1 MVRSRLTTGG
11 FAEPVVADTAKS
23 LSKQGHRVI
32 LLAWDRTAK
41 NEITTTTE
49 WGTIWRYQ
57 EECALNNAALFAR
70 KLPGFLSWSTWQILA
85 FQKIEK
91 DIILH
96 YHDLDTLIGGVF
108 TSKIAEL
115 PLIYDCHENYPGLV
129 KGAVSNF
136 VANRLHKLEARLLK
150 HCDGIIS
157 AGPANYARINR
168 MLDEGGNAPFSAT
181 EEEAFKV
188 MNLPQREFLN
198 AKLTRIGNIKRL
210 ENYPLR
216 RIENKEKNEEFR
228 LLYIGVL
235 EKHPSRGILETIMTV
250 SKMKGIKFDIGGF
263 GTLVPTIKK
272 IQEKVK
278 NVNYMGSIHPDNVA
292 LKTIECD
299 AVLMALDPNN
309 INNKLS
315 APNKLFEAMAA
326 GVPMVTCKEL
336 LMGQFVERE
345 EIGLTFEWGKWDR
358 LKAVLM
364 KMMFDEKLCSEMG
377 KRGRKLA
384 EKVHNWEYCEDRIE
398 SLYRFV
404 KKSRSLDVPQSPQV
418 KES

>member
-150 HCDGIIS
+150 HCD
-157 AGPANYARINR
+157 
-168 MLDEGGNAPFSAT
+168 
-181 EEEAFKV
+181 
-188 MNLPQREFLN
+188 
-198 AKLTRIGNIKRL
+198 
-210 ENYPLR
+210 
-216 RIENKEKNEEFR
+216 
-228 LLYIGVL
+228 
-235 EKHPSRGILETIMTV
+235 
-250 SKMKGIKFDIGGF
+250 
-263 GTLVPTIKK
+263 
-272 IQEKVK
+272 
-278 NVNYMGSIHPDNVA
+278 
-292 LKTIECD
+292 
-299 AVLMALDPNN
+299 
-309 INNKLS
+309 
-315 APNKLFEAMAA
+315 
-326 GVPMVTCKEL
+326 
-336 LMGQFVERE
+336 
-345 EIGLTFEWGKWDR
+345 
-358 LKAVLM
+358 
-364 KMMFDEKLCSEMG
+364 
-377 KRGRKLA
+377 
-384 EKVHNWEYCEDRIE
+384 
-398 SLYRFV
+398 
-404 KKSRSLDVPQSPQV
+404 
-418 KES
+418 

>member
-1 MVRSRLTTGG
+1 MSLVIMVRSRLTTGG
-11 FAEPVVADTAKS
+11 FAEPVVADTAIS

-32 LLAWDRTAK
+32 LLAWDRAGK
-41 NEITTTTE
+41 NETTTTTE

-91 DIILH
+91 DIVLH
-96 YHDLDTLIGGVF
+96 YHDLDTLMGGVF
-108 TSKIAEL
+108 TSKLAEL

-129 KGAVSNF
+129 KGAVSSI
-136 VANRLHKLEARLLK
+136 VAKLLHKLEAKLLS

-157 AGPANYARINR
+157 AGPANYARLDG
-168 MLDEGGNAPFSAT
+168 MLKQGGKAPFAAT

-188 MNLPQREFLN
+188 MTLPQRDFLN
-198 AKLTRIGNIKRL
+198 TKLTRIGNIKRL
-210 ENYPLR
+210 DNYPLR
-216 RIENKEKNEEFR
+216 RIENKEKNKTFR

-235 EKHPSRGILETIMTV
+235 ERHPSRGILETIMTV
-250 SKMKGIKFDIGGF
+250 SKMKGIQLDIGGF
-263 GTLVPTIKK
+263 GTLVPTIRKL
-272 IQEKVK
+272 QEKSK
-278 NVNYMGSIHPDNVA
+278 NVNYMGPIHPDNVA
-292 LKTIECD
+292 LKTIESD
-299 AVLMALDPNN
+299 AVLMTLDPSN
-309 INNKLS
+309 INNRLS

-326 GVPMVTCKEL
+326 SVPIITCKEL
-336 LMGQFVERE
+336 LMGQLVERE

-364 KMMFDEKLCSEMG
+364 KMMFDPTLCLEMG
-377 KRGRKLA
+377 KRGRRLA

-398 SLYRFV
+398 SLYKFV
-404 KKSRSLDVPQSPQV
+404 KKTRNQDA
-418 KES
+418 

>member
-11 FAEPVVADTAKS
+11 FAEPVVADTART

-32 LLAWDRTAK
+32 LLAWDRTGK
-41 NEITTTTE
+41 CECTSTTD

-57 EECALNNAALFAR
+57 EECPLNNATLFAR
-70 KLPGFLSWSTWQILA
+70 KLPGFLSWSSWQILA
-85 FQKIEK
+85 FQGVEK

-96 YHDLDTLIGGVF
+96 YHDLDTLVGGVF
-108 TSKIAEL
+108 TAKLANL

-136 VANRLHKLEARLLK
+136 IANRLHNLEARLLP

-157 AGPANYARINR
+157 AGPANYARIKD
-168 MLDEGGNAPFSAT
+168 MLERGTDAPFAAT
-181 EEEAFKV
+181 EEQAFAV
-188 MNLPQREFLN
+188 MNLSQRDFLN
-198 AKLTRIGNIKRL
+198 NKLTRIGNIKRL

-216 RIENKEKNEEFR
+216 RIENKEKNNKFK

-250 SKMKGIKFDIGGF
+250 NKMKGIEFDIGGF

-272 IQEKVK
+272 LQQKTK
-278 NVNYMGSIHPDNVA
+278 NVNYLGSIHPDNVA

-315 APNKLFEAMAA
+315 APNKMFEAMAA
-326 GVPMVTCKEL
+326 GVPMITCKEL
-336 LMGQFVERE
+336 LMGQYVDRE
-345 EIGLTFEWGKWDR
+345 EIGLTFDWGKWDR

-364 KMMFDEKLCSEMG
+364 KLMFDETLKIDMG
-377 KRGRKLA
+377 RRARKLA
-384 EKVHNWEYCEDRIE
+384 EKNHNWEYCEDRIL
-398 SLYRFV
+398 SLYQFV
-404 KKSRSLDVPQSPQV
+404 KNSKNQV
-418 KES
+418 AQ

>member
-11 FAEPVVADTAKS
+11 FAEPVVADTARS

-32 LLAWDRTAK
+32 LLAWDRTGK
-41 NEITTTTE
+41 KETTTTTE

-57 EECALNNAALFAR
+57 EECALNNAVLFAR

-85 FQKIEK
+85 FQRIEK

-108 TSKIAEL
+108 TSKLAEL

-136 VANRLHKLEARLLK
+136 VANQLHKLESRLLRY
-150 HCDGIIS
+150 CDGIIS
-157 AGPANYARINR
+157 AGPANYSRINT
-168 MLDEGGNAPFSAT
+168 MLEEGVNAPFAAT
-181 EEEAFKV
+181 EEDAFKV
-188 MNLPQREFLN
+188 MNLPQTDFLN
-198 AKLTRIGNIKRL
+198 TKLTRIGNIKRL

-216 RIENKEKNEEFR
+216 RIENKEKNKEFK

-250 SKMKGIKFDIGGF
+250 RKMKGIQFDIGGF

-272 IQEKVK
+272 LEKDIK

-299 AVLMALDPNN
+299 AVLMALDPTN

-326 GVPMVTCKEL
+326 GVPIVTCKEL

-345 EIGLTFEWGKWDR
+345 EIGMTFEWGKWDR
-358 LKAVLM
+358 LKAILM
-364 KMMFDEKLCSEMG
+364 KMMFDGNLCAEMG
-377 KRGRKLA
+377 KRARRLA
-384 EKVHNWEYCEDRIE
+384 EKVHNWEYCEERLE

-404 KKSRSLDVPQSPQV
+404 KKSRIAKVQ
-418 KES
+418 

>member
-1 MVRSRLTTGG
+1 MARSRLTTGG

-32 LLAWDRTAK
+32 LLAWDRTGK
-41 NEITTTTE
+41 YETTTTTE

-70 KLPGFLSWSTWQILA
+70 KLPGFLSWCTWQILA

-91 DIILH
+91 NIILH

-108 TSKIAEL
+108 TAKLAEI
-115 PLIYDCHENYPGLV
+115 PLVYDCHENYPGLV
-129 KGAVSNF
+129 QGAVSNF
-136 VANRLHKLEARLLK
+136 VANRLHKLEAELLK

-168 MLDEGGNAPFSAT
+168 MLKEGGKAPFAAT

-188 MNLPQREFLN
+188 MNLPQRDFLN
-198 AKLTRIGNIKRL
+198 TKLTRVGNIKRL

-216 RIENKEKNEEFR
+216 RIENKEKNKEFR

-235 EKHPSRGILETIMTV
+235 EKHPSRGIVETIKVV
-250 SKMKGIKFDIGGF
+250 SKMKGIQFDIGGF

-272 IQEKVK
+272 LQEKVK

-326 GVPMVTCKEL
+326 GSPLITCKEL

-364 KMMFDEKLCSEMG
+364 KMMFDEKLCREMG

-384 EKVHNWEYCEDRIE
+384 EKVHNWEYCEERIE

-404 KKSRSLDVPQSPQV
+404 KKSKIP
-418 KES
+418 KA